1 MIVATFIGTDGT
13 CGFEYGKTYTL
24 KEPSNEKQEWKI
36 LVEDVEGAHA
46 WCSYNTVEAFLN
58 HWYVLRC
65 I

>member
-13 CGFEYGKTYTL
+13 CDFEYGKTYTL
-24 KEPSNEKQEWKI
+24 KEPSNDKQDWKI
-36 LVEDVEGAHA
+36 LVENADGAQ

-58 HWYVLRC
+58 HWKVLWC

>member
-1 MIVATFIGTDGT
+1 MIVAEFIGTDGT

-24 KEPSNEKQEWKI
+24 KEPSNDKQDWKI
-36 LVEDVEGAHA
+36 LVENVNGAQ

-58 HWYVLRC
+58 HWKVLWC